1 MSISVFRQLILVLP
15 LAYALS
21 LTGELNMVWW
31 SFPIAEVLAGLL
43 ALYYLRRA
51 HRRVIQPLADQ
62 DYRF

>member
-1 MSISVFRQLILVLP
+1 MKTDKHKRFQRAACV
-15 LAYALS
+15 
-21 LTGELNMVWW
+21 
-31 SFPIAEVLAGLL
+31 VLAGLL

>member
-1 MSISVFRQLILVLP
+1 MKKMIALLLSVCL
-15 LAYALS
+15 
-21 LTGELNMVWW
+21 
-31 SFPIAEVLAGLL
+31 LAGLL

>member
-1 MSISVFRQLILVLP
+1 
-15 LAYALS
+15 
-21 LTGELNMVWW
+21 MVWW

-51 HRRVIQPLADQ
+51 YRRVIQPLADQ